1 MMPIHKTWQA
11 VIAAVAL
18 MLLTTPVLGAASGLP
33 DFTELVDEYK
43 DAVVNISTTQSVE
56 HPGGG
61 NGMNPR
67 DFDIPEEG
75 PLGDLFRRFFGE
87 GGGIPPGE
95 FDTTSLGSG
104 FIFSSD
110 GHIITN
116 YHVVA
121 EAEEITVRLS
131 DRREFEA
138 EVIGHDERSDLAVIK
153 VDAEDLP
160 VVDIGSS
167 AELKVGEWVM
177 AIGTPFGF
185 EHSVS
190 VGVVSAMGRSL
201 PSDAYVP
208 FIQTDVAINPGNSG
222 GPLFNLE
229 GEVIGINSQI
239 YSRTG
244 GFQGVSFAI
253 PVDVAMD
260 VVRDLM
266 DKGSVSRGW
275 LGVMIQDVDRDLAES
290 FGMDK
295 PEGALVARIMDEG
308 PAADSD
314 LEVGDVIVEL
324 EGEEVHN
331 SSQLPPMVG
340 SYKPGAELTMTVVRQ
355 GDRQDVRVTL
365 GELPEQP
372 RRQRSPREQTPDD
385 TGFDRLG
392 LRVENVPDRLRE
404 RLELEGGGVVIAAI
418 EQGAAANAGLRRGDI
433 ISMLAG
439 KSIRDAGHFA
449 EVVEA
454 LPEGRRVPVRVHRG
468 DGSPRFL
475 SLQVPE

>member
-1 MMPIHKTWQA
+1 MMPMQKTWQL
-11 VIAAVAL
+11 VIAAAAL
-18 MLLTTPVLGAASGLP
+18 LLLSGPALGSPQGLP
-33 DFTELVDEYK
+33 DFTELVEEYK
-43 DAVVNISTTQSVE
+43 DAVVNISTTHSRE

-61 NGMNPR
+61 MGPR
-67 DFDIPEEG
+67 GFDIPEEG
-75 PLGDLFRRFFGE
+75 PLGDLFRHFFGE
-87 GGGIPPGE
+87 EGEGAPPRE
-95 FDTTSLGSG
+95 FDATSMGSG

-116 YHVVA
+116 HHVVA
-121 EAEEITVRLS
+121 EADEILVRLS
-131 DRREFEA
+131 DRREYEA
-138 EVIGHDERSDLAVIK
+138 EVVGYDERSDLAVLKI
-153 VDAEDLP
+153 DAEDLP

-167 AELKVGEWVM
+167 SELKVGEWVM

-222 GPLFNLE
+222 GPLFNLK

-253 PVDVAMD
+253 PVDVAMN
-260 VVRDLM
+260 VVRDLQE
-266 DKGSVSRGW
+266 KGTVSRGW

-295 PEGALVARIMDEG
+295 PVGALVARVMGDG
-308 PAADSD
+308 PAAASD
-314 LEVGDVIVEL
+314 LAVGDVIVEL
-324 EGEEVHN
+324 DGETVHN
-331 SSQLPPMVG
+331 SSQLPPLVG
-340 SYKPGAELTMTVVRQ
+340 SHKPGAEVVMTVVRE
-355 GDRQDVRVTL
+355 GERRDIRVTL

-372 RRQRSPREQTPDD
+372 RRQRTQRGEAPDGD
-385 TGFDRLG
+385 AGVDRLG
-392 LRVENVPDRLRE
+392 MRVENVPTRLRE
-404 RLELEGGGVVIAAI
+404 RMELEGGGVVIAAI
-418 EQGAAANAGLRRGDI
+418 EQGAAARAGLRRGDV

-439 KSIRDAGHFA
+439 ENIRDVDHFDD
-449 EVVEA
+449 VVEA
-454 LPEGRRVPVRVHRG
+454 LPAGQRVPVRIHRG

-475 SLQVPE
+475 SMRVPE